1 MGKDDDKFIIEGNPG
16 TGNTFIKI
24 GTAYNVNP
32 NAKEVKNTF
41 IIGDKNAAAQA
52 IAEATG
58 VAGSKFQDSSSKS
71 DLKPETLNLKP
82 GFARFAEPEENIDI
96 TPIRTEILNYVSRVR
111 PLLTDEAKSTFMKM
125 WVDILSLPEV
135 ESKVYKPG
143 KQWGTNFHR
152 DLVANILYHL
162 RHRKIYKVVY
172 KDNYN
177 GAAMAEALEGDR
189 DHSVKHALRDE
200 PPVDVR
206 QAIDTFLETKY

>member
-1 MGKDDDKFIIEGNPG
+1 MANDDDKFIIEGNPG

-41 IIGDKNAAAQA
+41 IIGNGKDATAA
-52 IAEATG
+52 IKEAMG
-58 VAGSKFQDSSSKS
+58 QDSHSAS
-71 DLKPETLNLKP
+71 DMESPFNRMPESD
-82 GFARFAEPEENIDI
+82 ENVDI

-125 WVDILSLPEV
+125 WEDILALPAV

-162 RHRKIYKVVY
+162 RSRKIYKVVY

-177 GAAMAEALEGDR
+177 GAAMCEALEGDR

-200 PPVDVR
+200 PPMDVR
-206 QAIDTFLETKY
+206 GAVDKLLKEKY

>member
-1 MGKDDDKFIIEGNPG
+1 MKTVANDDDKFIIEGNPG
-16 TGNTFIKI
+16 SGNTFIKI

-41 IIGDKNAAAQA
+41 IIGNGKDAAAA
-52 IAEATG
+52 IKEAMSLTPD
-58 VAGSKFQDSSSKS
+58 VKTETRNP
-71 DLKPETLNLKP
+71 KPC
-82 GFARFAEPEENIDI
+82 FARLGEPEENIDI

-111 PLLTDEAKSTFMKM
+111 RLLTDEAKSTYMKM
-125 WVDILSLPEV
+125 WEDILDLPQV
-135 ESKVYKPG
+135 ACKVYKPG

-162 RHRKIYKVVY
+162 RTRKIYKVVY

-177 GAAMAEALEGDR
+177 GAAMCEALEGDR

-206 QAIDTFLETKY
+206 EAVDKLLKEKY

>member
-1 MGKDDDKFIIEGNPG
+1 MEKDDDKFIIEGNPG

-52 IAEATG
+52 IAESTGNSTLATD
-58 VAGSKFQDSSSKS
+58 SKPS
-71 DLKPETLNLKP
+71 TLNTQL
-82 GFARFAEPEENIDI
+82 FERMREPEENIDI

-125 WVDILSLPEV
+125 WEDILSLPEV

-162 RHRKIYKVVY
+162 RERKIYKVVY

-177 GAAMAEALEGDR
+177 GAAMCEALEGDR

-206 QAIDTFLETKY
+206 EAIDTLLAEKY

>member
-1 MGKDDDKFIIEGNPG
+1 MEKEDDKFIIEGNPG
-16 TGNTFIKI
+16 SGNTFIKI

-41 IIGDKNAAAQA
+41 IIGDKKAADAA
-52 IAEATG
+52 IKEAVGAPHSAHDAE
-58 VAGSKFQDSSSKS
+58 SPFD
-71 DLKPETLNLKP
+71 
-82 GFARFAEPEENIDI
+82 RMREPEENIDI

-111 PLLTDEAKSTFMKM
+111 PLLTDEAKNTFMKM
-125 WVDILSLPEV
+125 WEDILTLPEV

-152 DLVANILYHL
+152 DLVANILYYL
-162 RHRKIYKVVY
+162 RHRKIYAVVY

-177 GAAMAEALEGDR
+177 GAAMCEALEGDR
-189 DHSVKHALRDE
+189 DHAVKHALRED

-206 QAIDTFLETKY
+206 QAIDKLVKEKY

>member
-1 MGKDDDKFIIEGNPG
+1 MANDDEKFIIEGNPG

-41 IIGDKNAAAQA
+41 IIGDKKAAAQA

-58 VAGSKFQDSSSKS
+58 SDSSKS
-71 DLKPETLNLKP
+71 DPKPC
-82 GFARFAEPEENIDI
+82 FARLGEPEENIDI

-111 PLLTDEAKSTFMKM
+111 RLLTDEAKSTYMKM
-125 WVDILSLPEV
+125 WEDILDLPQV
-135 ESKVYKPG
+135 ACKVYKPG

-162 RHRKIYKVVY
+162 RTRKIYKVVY

-177 GAAMAEALEGDR
+177 GAAMCEALEGDR

-206 QAIDTFLETKY
+206 EAVDKLLAEKY

>member
-1 MGKDDDKFIIEGNPG
+1 MEKDDDKFIIEGNPG

-41 IIGDKNAAAQA
+41 IIGDKKAAEVAV
-52 IAEATG
+52 AEAMGQSPHTAS
-58 VAGSKFQDSSSKS
+58 VKESPFD
-71 DLKPETLNLKP
+71 
-82 GFARFAEPEENIDI
+82 RMREPEENIDI

-125 WVDILSLPEV
+125 WEDILALPAV

-152 DLVANILYHL
+152 DLVANILYYL
-162 RHRKIYKVVY
+162 RNRKIYAVVY

-177 GAAMAEALEGDR
+177 GAAMAEALEGDK
-189 DHSVKHALRDE
+189 DHSVKHALRDD
-200 PPVDVR
+200 PPMDVR
-206 QAIDTFLETKY
+206 ETIDKLLKEKYS